1 MLILNEDN
9 YLCHIHADALAG
21 PQNDLDGKLDL
32 LRLGSIVK
40 KEELCSY
47 KFYFNFSGNSS
58 PFSLLCSWGTRLL

>member
-21 PQNDLDGKLDL
+21 SQKDLDGKLDL
-32 LRLGSIVK
+32 LRLGSTVI

-47 KFYFNFSGNSS
+47 KFYFNFSGKRS
-58 PFSLLCSWGTRLL
+58 PFSLLCS